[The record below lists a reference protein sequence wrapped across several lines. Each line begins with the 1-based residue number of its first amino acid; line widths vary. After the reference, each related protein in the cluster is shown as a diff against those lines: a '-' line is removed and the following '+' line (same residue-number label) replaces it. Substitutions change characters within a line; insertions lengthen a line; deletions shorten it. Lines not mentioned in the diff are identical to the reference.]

1 MFWHSVMAQRSC
13 LPSGAHLSCKDS
25 LSTAVKRW
33 GRKGLRS
40 PGKLFTCHHLL
51 GLIWFHVTV
60 ILSCHFFRTG
70 LRAAS
75 LLRIK
80 RVRIVLEDDELQ
92 KRGGGGEG
100 VGGTEGKVRWME
112 EEKQQQQE
120 CILPLCWAVQHEL
133 AKRRDDR
140 FCSGPRVGPCDI
152 HSGRLGDNRRKA

>member
-40 PGKLFTCHHLL
+40 LGKLFTCHHLL

-92 KRGGGGEG
+92 KRGGGGGGGGDRGKGEMDG
-100 VGGTEGKVRWME
+100 RRETATARMHFAALLSSATWVGKTAGWQILRWAQGRTMWY
-112 EEKQQQQE
+112 
-120 CILPLCWAVQHEL
+120 PL
-133 AKRRDDR
+133 RRT
-140 FCSGPRVGPCDI
+140 
-152 HSGRLGDNRRKA
+152 GR